1 MRARSAKKRGA
12 HYELYVPI
20 SEAVI
25 KCDKNKINKINQC
38 QPVSK
43 GEMGPCHASNSIPLW

>member
-1 MRARSAKKRGA
+1 MRTRSAKKRRA

-38 QPVSK
+38 QSVSK
-43 GEMGPCHASNSIPLW
+43 GEMGPYYASTSIPLW